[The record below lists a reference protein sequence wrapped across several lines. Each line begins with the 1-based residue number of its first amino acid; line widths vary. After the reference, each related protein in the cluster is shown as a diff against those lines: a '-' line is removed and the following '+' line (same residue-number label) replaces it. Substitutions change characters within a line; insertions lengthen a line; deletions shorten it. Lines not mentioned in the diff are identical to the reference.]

1 MITIRITYKSKLEQF
16 GFITLKQMITLY
28 VITSHCNLICLST
41 SNRSSTVYFDLETFE
56 AEQTYIIALRLHSD
70 EDPVLVKKNI
80 YKMEK
85 IIKVRFDEN
94 KLKNF
99 IINQ

>member
-1 MITIRITYKSKLEQF
+1 
-16 GFITLKQMITLY
+16 MITLC
-28 VITSHCNLICLST
+28 VLICLST
-41 SNRSSTVYFDLETFE
+41 FNRSSTVYFDLETFE

-85 IIKVRFDEN
+85 IIKVRFEEN